1 MHTPAGARTRCHA
14 DGVFESLGRAVAHRP
29 RLTVALW
36 VVLTSLGFALAVVG
50 LHGESLFDRLTT
62 GEPSVPGSQSERGT
76 QILTEQDETGETVS
90 LLVSGVDPADPAVA
104 EAMAPVHQ
112 DLAAI
117 AGVETVV
124 DPFVVPGGVGTEA
137 GQSLVA
143 ADGDGFVLSVTLDPA
158 LDDEARAA
166 AATDVVEHLEAVPAG
181 LAEVAPDATGLVSSN
196 DLIVE
201 AITSQ
206 VEKDLTTG
214 EMIALPIALLV
225 MVLVFGGFLA
235 AAMPMAGAVASIGAG
250 LGVLLG
256 LSYVL
261 TIDASVVNVV
271 TLLGLG
277 LSIDYG
283 LLIVSR
289 FREELH
295 ALDDARTVT
304 ADPAVPAGPATTA
317 RATRR
322 PRRRDADVTAAVV
335 RTMATAGRT
344 VAFSALT
351 VAISIAGLMVF
362 EPDILRAIGAAGLAV
377 ILIAV
382 ATAMTL
388 VPALLA
394 LAGHRLVRPGVL
406 SRVPG
411 LRAVLARTADVQS
424 DEGFFSR
431 LTGRVQRH
439 PVWVMVATVAVLVVL
454 ALPVLG
460 LQMRNSGIE
469 LLPESSPQRE
479 FVDELA
485 AQFPASASPDL
496 RVVTDSTTEDAQAW
510 ADEIAGLE
518 HVERVDPAVAVGTDH
533 AVVGVHLDVDDAGGP
548 EAVAL
553 VDELRAQ
560 DPGFAFYVTGQ
571 AAGQVDFRAALA
583 DRVWWA
589 VAIVVVAT
597 FVLLFLMT
605 GSVLIPVKA
614 LLTNAL
620 SLAASLGVLVWVFQD
635 GHLEGVLDFSSAGGI
650 ETYVVA
656 LVIAFAFGLAMDYEV
671 FLLSRIKELHDAG
684 LSNDEAVRLGLQRSG
699 RIITSAAAIIIV
711 VFAGFVF
718 GELLVIKEVGFALA
732 VAVFIDATIVRIL
745 LVPAT
750 MTLLGR
756 ANWWAPK
763 HLRWLYERFSITH

>member
-1 MHTPAGARTRCHA
+1 
-14 DGVFESLGRAVAHRP
+14 VFERLGRAVGRRP
-29 RLTVALW
+29 RLTVAVW
-36 VVLTSLGFALAVVG
+36 VVLTTLGFALAVVG
-50 LHGESLFDRLTT
+50 VHGESLFDRLTT
-62 GEPSVPGSQSERGT
+62 GEPVVPGSQSERGT
-76 QILTEQDETGETVS
+76 QILTAQDETGETVS
-90 LLVSGVDPADPAVA
+90 LLVSGADPADPAVA
-104 EAMAPVHQ
+104 EAMAPAHE

-117 AGVETVV
+117 PGVESVV
-124 DPFVVPGGVGTEA
+124 DPFVLPGGVETDA
-137 GQSLVA
+137 AQSLVA
-143 ADGDGFVLSVTLDPA
+143 ADGDGFVLSVTLDPG
-158 LDDEARAA
+158 LDEDAQATAA
-166 AATDVVEHLEAVPAG
+166 ADVVERLEAVPDD
-181 LAEVAPDATGLVSSN
+181 LADAAPGATALVSSN

-214 EMIALPIALLV
+214 ELIALPIALLV

-235 AAMPMAGAVASIGAG
+235 AAMPMAGAIASIGAG

-256 LSYVL
+256 LSYAL
-261 TIDASVVNVV
+261 TIDASIVNVV

-295 ALDDARTVT
+295 ALTDRPDTAEAPGSPQAPTGRTSRETSRRARRGDAQ
-304 ADPAVPAGPATTA
+304 
-317 RATRR
+317 
-322 PRRRDADVTAAVV
+322 VTAAVV

-362 EPDILRAIGAAGLAV
+362 EPDILRAIGAAGLAI

-394 LAGHRLVRPGVL
+394 LAGHRLVKPGVL

-439 PVWVMVATVAVLVVL
+439 PMWVMLATVAVLVVL

-479 FVDELA
+479 FVDELS
-485 AQFPASASPDL
+485 AQFPAAAAPDI
-496 RVVTDSTTEDAQAW
+496 RVVTDSTTADAQAW
-510 ADEIAGLE
+510 ADEVAGLDG
-518 HVERVDPAVAVGTDH
+518 VERVDPAAPVGEDH
-533 AVVGVHLDVDDAGGP
+533 ALIGVHVEADDAGGP
-548 EAVAL
+548 EAVAV

-560 DPGFAFYVTGQ
+560 DPGITYYVTGQ
-571 AAGQVDFRAALA
+571 AAGQIDFRAALA

-589 VAIVVVAT
+589 VGIVVIAT

-605 GSVLIPVKA
+605 GSVLVPVKA

-620 SLAASLGVLVWVFQD
+620 SLAASLGVLVWVFQE

-718 GELLVIKEVGFALA
+718 GDLLVIKEVGFALA
-732 VAVFIDATIVRIL
+732 VAIFIDATIVRIL

-750 MTLLGR
+750 MTLLGS

-763 HLRWLYERFSITH
+763 HLKWLYERFSITH

>member
-1 MHTPAGARTRCHA
+1 M
-14 DGVFESLGRAVAHRP
+14 FERLGRAVAHRP
-29 RLTVALW
+29 RLTVAVW
-36 VVLTSLGFALAVVG
+36 VVLTTLGFALAVVG
-50 LHGESLFDRLTT
+50 VHGESLFDRLTT
-62 GEPSVPGSQSERGT
+62 GEPAVPGSQSERGT
-76 QILTEQDETGETVS
+76 QILTAQDETGETIS
-90 LLVSGVDPADPAVA
+90 LLVSGADPADPAVA
-104 EAMAPVHQ
+104 AAMAPAHE

-117 AGVETVV
+117 PGVESVV
-124 DPFVVPGGVGTEA
+124 DPFVLPGGVETEA
-137 GQSLVA
+137 AQSLVA

-158 LDDEARAA
+158 LDDDAQAA
-166 AATDVVEHLEAVPAG
+166 AASDVVERLEAVPDD
-181 LAEVAPDATGLVSSN
+181 LADAAPDAAGLVSSN

-214 EMIALPIALLV
+214 ELIALPIALLV

-235 AAMPMAGAVASIGAG
+235 AAMPMAGAIASIGAG

-256 LSYVL
+256 LSYAL
-261 TIDASVVNVV
+261 TIDASIVNVV

-295 ALDDARTVT
+295 ALTDRPGAAETPGSPQAPDGPSRGASRRARRGDAQ
-304 ADPAVPAGPATTA
+304 
-317 RATRR
+317 
-322 PRRRDADVTAAVV
+322 VTAAVV

-362 EPDILRAIGAAGLAV
+362 EPDILRAIGAAGLAI

-394 LAGHRLVRPGVL
+394 LAGHRLVKPGIL

-411 LRAVLARTADVQS
+411 LRTVLARTADVQS

-439 PVWVMVATVAVLVVL
+439 PMWVMLATVAVLVVL

-469 LLPESSPQRE
+469 LLPENSPQRE
-479 FVDELA
+479 FVDELS
-485 AQFPASASPDL
+485 AQFPAAAAPDI
-496 RVVTDSTTEDAQAW
+496 RVVTDSTTADAQAW
-510 ADEIAGLE
+510 AEQIAGLDG
-518 HVERVDPAVAVGTDH
+518 VERVDPATPVGDDH
-533 AVVGVHLDVDDAGGP
+533 ALIGVHVEADDAGGP
-548 EAVAL
+548 EAVAV

-560 DPGFAFYVTGQ
+560 DPGFTYYVTGQ

-589 VAIVVVAT
+589 VGIVVVAT

-605 GSVLIPVKA
+605 GSVLVPIKA

-620 SLAASLGVLVWVFQD
+620 SLAASLGVLVWVFQE

-750 MTLLGR
+750 MTLLGS